1 MSIDDGMTDTA
12 SRATVAAVRERL
24 RAAIFSAELQ
34 PGDLLSTVQL
44 SQRFGVSRTPLR
56 EALRMLQEE
65 GLVEAQSNRRA
76 RVAAFNADELELV
89 YASRLLLSALAT
101 TMTVPKMSSA
111 DVDELRQLH
120 AAMRRAATAG
130 DVEGWQRL
138 DGSFHLAHSM
148 HVPPTLRRELE
159 QLYARAALY
168 RRMWVHDKPYRLPST
183 DSEHEA
189 IIQACAI
196 GDPRAAVSHIARHLS
211 KIAFSL
217 LADTVPEREPATVR
231 AALQIVL
238 AQADGADLE
247 ASRSSSRS

>member
-1 MSIDDGMTDTA
+1 MSIDNESTDTA

-34 PGDLLSTVQL
+34 PGDQLSTVQL

-89 YASRLLLSALAT
+89 YASRLLLSALAA
-101 TMTVPKMSSA
+101 TMTVPKMSRG
-111 DVDELRQLH
+111 DVDELRRLH
-120 AAMRRAATAG
+120 AAMREAAAAG
-130 DVEGWQRL
+130 DVEAWQRL
-138 DGSFHLAHSM
+138 DRDFHLAHAM
-148 HVPPTLRRELE
+148 YVPAALRRELE

-183 DSEHEA
+183 DAEHEA
-189 IIQACAI
+189 IIEACTQ
-196 GDPRAAVSHIARHLS
+196 GDSRAAVGHIARHLS

-217 LADTVPEREPATVR
+217 LADTAPEREPATVR
-231 AALQIVL
+231 AALQIAL
-238 AQADGADLE
+238 AQAGGAE
-247 ASRSSSRS
+247 FESARGTSR